1 MPELLQSLGCQY
13 LQVTKFD
20 RSSLGEQERPRIDAA
35 ATFKRYPEV
44 EKTILPR
51 QWPERQDSLWEL
63 LQHRRSE
70 RRYGEAPLSRT
81 DLAMLLW
88 ACQGITAQ
96 SGNYF
101 LRSAPSAG
109 ALYPV
114 ETYVAV
120 QRSEEV
126 SPGLFHFDPTEFV
139 LDRLGSEPPGVQ
151 VAHAALD
158 QRFLAEASAVFIW
171 SAVFRRNMAK
181 YGHRGLR
188 YILLDAGH
196 ICENLLLAAQAL
208 GLAACPVA
216 AFYDDELNRLLGLDG
231 EEESVLYLA
240 AVGGRR

>member
-1 MPELLQSLGCQY
+1 MPELLQTLGCRY
-13 LQVTKFD
+13 LAETKFE
-20 RSSLGEQERPRIDAA
+20 RATLREQARPRIDPA
-35 ATFKRYPEV
+35 ATCKRYPEA

-51 QWPERQDSLWEL
+51 QWPERQDRFWEL
-63 LQHRRSE
+63 LQYRRSE

-96 SGNYF
+96 AGNHF

-120 QRSEEV
+120 QRSGEIA
-126 SPGLFHFDPTEFV
+126 PGLFHFAPAEFV
-139 LDRLGSEPPGVQ
+139 LDRLSDEPPGAE
-151 VAHAALD
+151 VARAALD
-158 QRFLAEASAVFIW
+158 QRFLAEAAAVFIW
-171 SAVFRRNMAK
+171 SAVCRRNMVK

-196 ICENLLLAAQAL
+196 ICQNLLLAAQAL

-216 AFYDDELNRLLGLDG
+216 AFYDDELNHLLGLDG

-240 AVGGRR
+240 AVGSRR